1 MKPMGNK
8 ILKSGNIYR
17 VANEEAIKSLDKLP
31 PQNYTVKYNEQS
43 GEFFLEVIAPFN
55 IPSKL
60 YGDVQAKAE
69 RILNTYESRNEIT
82 GVLLEGSK
90 GSGKTL
96 LAKYVSQ
103 LALKLDIPTVVINQ
117 PFCGDV
123 FNQFIQSLGDGVIVV
138 FDEFEKVYNH
148 EEQERV
154 LTLLDGVFPSKKLFF
169 LTVNNM
175 RRVNSQMVNRPGR
188 IYYMI
193 NYSNLSSEFIAE
205 YCDDNLED
213 TSHTSSIVNHAK
225 VFNSFNFDMLQ
236 AVVEEMNRY
245 NESFFDA
252 ITILNVDPESAETNV
267 VYDIYFDVDGTGPVL
282 YNGGSSQ
289 FNVSDPSLWIDI
301 DDLPITNPTEAMKP
315 LIEDC
320 VGIPIKADNLVD
332 VDMSNEVFT
341 YHTVCKNLPV
351 IVTVNR
357 MDPYKQQQKVGV
369 LEAALG
375 HKAVPIK
382 TKNKKILYDNVEQAV
397 DAPAIRSVSSLRE
410 ALASHRL
417 R

>member
-169 LTVNNM
+169 LTVNNI
-175 RRVNSQMVNRPGR
+175 RRINSQMVNRPGR

-193 NYSNLSSEFIAE
+193 TYSNLSSEFIAE
-205 YCDDNLED
+205 YCDANLLD
-213 TSHTSSIVNHAK
+213 KSNIPSIVNYAK
-225 VFNSFNFDMLQ
+225 IFNSFNFDMLQ

-245 NESFFDA
+245 NESFFEA
-252 ITILNVDPESAETNV
+252 ITMLNVDPESADSNV
-267 VYDIYFDVDGTGPVL
+267 VYDVYFDVDGTGPVL
-282 YNGGSSQ
+282 LRGGSSN
-289 FNVSDPSLWIDI
+289 FNVRSPNLHVEV
-301 DDLPITNPTEAMKP
+301 DDLSIPNPTEALKP
-315 LIEDC
+315 LIENCELIAVDS
-320 VGIPIKADNLVD
+320 DHLVD
-332 VDMSNEVFT
+332 VDMVKEIFT
-341 YHTVCKNLPV
+341 YNTTCSTLPV
-351 IVTVNR
+351 VVTAHR
-357 MDPYKQQQKVGV
+357 KDPYKQQAGV
-369 LEAALG
+369 FDIAIGNTVKPVEA
-375 HKAVPIK
+375 K
-382 TKNKKILYDNVEQAV
+382 TKRILYDNVQQDV
-397 DAPAIRSVSSLRE
+397 GISSLKK
-410 ALASHRL
+410 HRK
-417 R
+417 